1 MIYSTPV
8 PLHDLVPALLAPL
21 TALRD
26 EQPVCLSCLAFGR
39 TLPHGVDLAGR
50 SLADLFA
57 GSSVVTDRN
66 QPAHYV
72 HFARSTQRR
81 FVVNPQN
88 SQKQPQEHRPK
99 FSGGGS

>member
-26 EQPVCLSCLAFGR
+26 EQPVCLSCLAFGH

-57 GSSVVTDRN
+57 GSSAVTDRN
-66 QPAHYV
+66 QPAHYTSPE
-72 HFARSTQRR
+72 ARNAGL
-81 FVVNPQN
+81 FVNPQN

-99 FSGGGS
+99 FSGGES

>member
-57 GSSVVTDRN
+57 GSSTVTDRKE
-66 QPAHYV
+66 PAHYT
-72 HFARSTQRR
+72 ALLK
-81 FVVNPQN
+81 P
-88 SQKQPQEHRPK
+88 
-99 FSGGGS
+99 